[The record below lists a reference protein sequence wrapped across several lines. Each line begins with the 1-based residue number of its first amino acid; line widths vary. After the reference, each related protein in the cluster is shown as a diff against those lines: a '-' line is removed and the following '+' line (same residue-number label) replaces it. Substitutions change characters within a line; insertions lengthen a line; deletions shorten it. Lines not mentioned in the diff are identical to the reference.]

1 MRHFQQLPDGQAAML
16 FHRLPAE
23 FTRDSPPDRLAVA
36 LGATLYAPAIRPN
49 LADDLARCH
58 ADGLMSLVCCL
69 EDAIRDDE
77 VDAAEVNLAYQL
89 RRYADIAPDGP
100 LLFIRVRTPDQV
112 YRMAERLG
120 DALRVVS
127 GFVLPKFR
135 PDESGRAGVQ
145 AVHDIA
151 AATALPIYVMP
162 VLEGVGDDVLARGFG
177 HFEDSAAAGGRGNYA
192 LAAHRVTHGEPLR
205 DMPSLRPGDEVV
217 VETRDSVYTYELD
230 TDPNDLVVGFRDVWV
245 VAEDPENPD
254 PRGANPVDD
263 PRLITLTTCAE
274 LFHTDDRMVAF
285 GHLVSSESKQPA

>member
-1 MRHFQQLPDGQAAML
+1 MSGGPRRRRGVTFWLGLGLVVAGLSLLGYVGWQFFGTNILAERRQRETVSQLQEQWREEVSTTVDGAGRSADG
-16 FHRLPAE
+16 PGSAE
-23 FTRDSPPDRLAVA
+23 PEPVA
-36 LGATLYAPAIRPN
+36 LGDASALVRIPRFG
-49 LADDLARCH
+49 DD
-58 ADGLMSLVCCL
+58 
-69 EDAIRDDE
+69 
-77 VDAAEVNLAYQL
+77 
-89 RRYADIAPDGP
+89 
-100 LLFIRVRTPDQV
+100 
-112 YRMAERLG
+112 
-120 DALRVVS
+120 
-127 GFVLPKFR
+127 
-135 PDESGRAGVQ
+135 
-145 AVHDIA
+145 
-151 AATALPIYVMP
+151 YVMP